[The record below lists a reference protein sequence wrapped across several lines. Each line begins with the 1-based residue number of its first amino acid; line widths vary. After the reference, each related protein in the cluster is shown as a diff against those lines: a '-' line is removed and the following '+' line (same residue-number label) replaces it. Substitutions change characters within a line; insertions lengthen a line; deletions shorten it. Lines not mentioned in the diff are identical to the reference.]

1 MPRYDVYRN
10 PNPRTR
16 AHNPYLLDVQADA
29 LSGLRSR
36 VIVPLAP
43 KEEAPATPR
52 TLYPLFGVEGREM
65 VMLTPLV
72 AGVPMAAIGERVASL
87 GDEGSTILAAL
98 DLVLT
103 GA

>member
-36 VIVPLAP
+36 VIVPLVP
-43 KEEAPATPR
+43 K
-52 TLYPLFGVEGREM
+52 
-65 VMLTPLV
+65 
-72 AGVPMAAIGERVASL
+72 AAIGERVASL